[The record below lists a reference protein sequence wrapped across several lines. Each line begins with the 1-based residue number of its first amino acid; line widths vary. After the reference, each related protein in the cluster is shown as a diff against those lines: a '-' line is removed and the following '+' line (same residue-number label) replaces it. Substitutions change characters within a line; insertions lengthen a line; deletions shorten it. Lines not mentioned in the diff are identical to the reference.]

1 MLNPLLFSLAL
12 TAAAPAPCAADT
24 VCIIRDTDRYSFR
37 FTYPMAAAR
46 VAGLD
51 GILRERAT
59 NAEAAL
65 AAAADEG
72 TRPGRLTYDSHYRL
86 DAELPEIVALTGT
99 TDSWEGESRT
109 ALLFDPRDHKRLA
122 LVDLFHPETFDN
134 FFFWSRPRG
143 IRGVQDSF
151 CHALS
156 DAVRAR
162 RAEAQLRELDIRCP
176 DVEDQPVTTI
186 CNGRGRILGLR
197 AYVTPEDTRR
207 IDPDAPRPYA
217 VDIDVTAEMIGVMKL
232 RYRVAFGLP
241 GETRGRRRRSC
252 PSA

>member
-12 TAAAPAPCAADT
+12 GAAAPVPCPVET
-24 VCIIRDTDRYSFR
+24 VCITRDTDSYSFR

-51 GILRERAT
+51 GLLRERAT
-59 NAEAAL
+59 EAEAAL
-65 AAAADEG
+65 AEAAAETDH
-72 TRPGRLTYDSHYRL
+72 RSRLWLESSYRL

-99 TDSWEGESRT
+99 TDGYSGPRVRT
-109 ALLFDPRDHKRLA
+109 VLFDPRSHERLD

-134 FFFWSRPRG
+134 FFFWSRIRG
-143 IRGVQDSF
+143 IRAAQASF

-156 DAVRAR
+156 EAVRAR
-162 RAEAQLRELDIRCP
+162 RAGLQLRELDIDCP
-176 DVEDQPVTTI
+176 DVEDQEVTTI
-186 CNGRGRILGLR
+186 CNGRGRILAMR
-197 AYVTPEDTRR
+197 AYVRPEDTRR
-207 IDPDAPRPYA
+207 VDPEAPRPYA
-217 VDIDVTAEMIGVMKL
+217 VDFDMSAEMIGVMKT

-252 PSA
+252 PAA